1 MCTFPLT
8 SRVPREML
16 RRPNGSLTK
25 VEDDDIIAFA
35 NRLGF
40 EPDQQ
45 QAEVLRP
52 NAKRGILNCAR
63 QWGKSTVSAVKAVH
77 RAVTQSGSLV
87 LVASP
92 TARQSAAWMR
102 KAAALVRRLGVKV
115 RGDGDNRISLAFP
128 NGSRIVGLPGTR
140 ADGRVRGFSAVSL
153 LIIDEAAR
161 LEESM
166 YKALRPMLATGDGD
180 LWMMGTPSG
189 KRGFF

>member
-8 SRVPREML
+8 ARVPREML

-45 QAEVLRP
+45 QAEVLRS

-63 QWGKSTVSAVKAVH
+63 QWAKSTVSAVKAVH

-92 TARQSAAWMR
+92 TARQRGAWMR
-102 KAAALVRRLGVKV
+102 KAAALGQRT
-115 RGDGDNRISLAFP
+115 DSSL
-128 NGSRIVGLPGTR
+128 
-140 ADGRVRGFSAVSL
+140 
-153 LIIDEAAR
+153 
-161 LEESM
+161 
-166 YKALRPMLATGDGD
+166 Y
-180 LWMMGTPSG
+180 
-189 KRGFF
+189 

>member
-1 MCTFPLT
+1 M
-8 SRVPREML
+8 
-16 RRPNGSLTK
+16 RRFGLK
-25 VEDDDIIAFA
+25 
-35 NRLGF
+35 
-40 EPDQQ
+40 Q
-45 QAEVLRP
+45 
-52 NAKRGILNCAR
+52 
-63 QWGKSTVSAVKAVH
+63 
-77 RAVTQSGSLV
+77 
-87 LVASP
+87 
-92 TARQSAAWMR
+92 
-102 KAAALVRRLGVKV
+102 

-189 KRGFF
+189 KRGFFDHTWELGGGAQRDIWHRVKAAATECSRVGRAFLEEKQAVVCGQGE